1 MKGYIYKFENKVNGK
16 IYVGQTTRK
25 VKTRY
30 KEHLR
35 ASIKELDQLPIH
47 RAIKKYGI
55 ENFIF
60 EIIYEIENDC
70 KEKLIDDLNN
80 LEISYITE
88 LNCIVPNGYNV
99 SVGGHNISM
108 THISREFIIWEDEP
122 VVDIENNIIYEDVYE
137 WLISNNL
144 SIEEQYHLYMDKDYK
159 YRLVN
164 QAKLPY
170 PGECYPEN
178 STIEE
183 ILTGKGIAMVKFPV
197 SYDCDGCEEI
207 EKNSNDIALIKKELE
222 RIKLENAEMKE
233 KLEAKDKYIV

>member
-25 VKTRY
+25 VKIRY
-30 KEHLR
+30 NEHLR
-35 ASIKELDQLPIH
+35 ASEKELDQLPIH

-60 EIIYEIENDC
+60 EIICEIESNC
-70 KEKLIDDLNN
+70 KEKLVDKLNN
-80 LEISYITE
+80 LEINYISE
-88 LNCIVPNGYNV
+88 LDCVVPNGYNV
-99 SVGGHNISM
+99 SVGGNNISITPINRSLIM
-108 THISREFIIWEDEP
+108 WENEPII
-122 VVDIENNIIYEDVYE
+122 DIENNIIYEDVYE
-137 WLISNNL
+137 WLISNKL
-144 SIEEQYHLYMDKDYK
+144 SIDEQYHLYMDKNYK

-164 QAKLPY
+164 QSKLPY

-183 ILTGKGIAMVKFPV
+183 ILTGKSIAMVKFPV
-197 SYDCDGCEEI
+197 SYNYNENEKI